1 MIDSLPATAITK
13 QLNAAYY
20 GKLVPA
26 DILVQILNQFD
37 DEESRHQAYE
47 TILAILDRAALHAVM
62 AYLTE
67 HEDKVAFLELLRDE
81 YDSNH
86 PLEWATLKFDNAEQ
100 VVREAVERSLLAI
113 HSALKEHI

>member
-1 MIDSLPATAITK
+1 MIDSLPQTDTTQ
-13 QLNAAYY
+13 QLNSAYY
-20 GKLVPA
+20 GKLVPSE
-26 DILVQILNQFD
+26 ILVQVLNQFD
-37 DEESRHQAYE
+37 DEESMQAAYK
-47 TILAILDRAALHAVM
+47 TILAILDRNALHAVM

-81 YDSNH
+81 YESSH